1 MADGYQSSGG
11 DVQENEPASSDGKPG
26 HVESGEPRH
35 WGGIFSKFLV
45 IIRSR
50 VPLGY
55 EDETGFHTGIM
66 SPEK

>member
-1 MADGYQSSGG
+1 MTDGYQSSDG
-11 DVQENEPASSDGKPG
+11 DVQGNGPASSDDKSWQ
-26 HVESGEPRH
+26 VESGEVGH
-35 WGGIFSKFLV
+35 WNGIIGELLTTL
-45 IIRSR
+45 RSH